1 MNPNQPDALR
11 APGPF
16 SMRTNAPHFP
26 SKAASKAASKSA
38 SRLTPPI
45 GADHTTCVP
54 QDPELAL
61 IARRNFE
68 AGFSAGASQALQPAE
83 SRSASADAPHAT
95 DALTDLV
102 THLTPRRFEVL
113 EFVARGLTNREI
125 AKVMGIS
132 TNTVKAHVTGVLETL
147 DLTNRTE
154 AAIALQAYESE
165 RIQRTR

>member
-26 SKAASKAASKSA
+26 SKPASNKSA
-38 SRLTPPI
+38 SRLI
-45 GADHTTCVP
+45 
-54 QDPELAL
+54 
-61 IARRNFE
+61 
-68 AGFSAGASQALQPAE
+68 QPAE
-83 SRSASADAPHAT
+83 SGSACSDTPLSPDSF

-165 RIQRTR
+165 RTQRAR